1 MAEVLNKRSTPWRPT
16 GKILGL
22 ALVGLVAPRF
32 VAETLAAHDHSHS
45 LERNQ
50 QLRESTDERREEA
63 FQELVLVTARRLRLL
78 RRQLLTSFAW
88 LGSSILVAWV
98 VGLLWHPSN
107 ADFKLLAILA
117 VFVFAWATL
126 GRLGWAGQ
134 SIKGNTA
141 PERLDLRLFWCLYWV
156 GMFMTTLAIQ

>member
-1 MAEVLNKRSTPWRPT
+1 MAKTPDKPSTPWRPT

-22 ALVGLVAPRF
+22 ALVGLVAPRL
-32 VAETLAAHDHSHS
+32 VARTIAADDHLHS

-50 QLRESTDERREEA
+50 QLRESTDERRERA
-63 FQELVLVTARRLRLL
+63 FQELVLVTAKRLSLL
-78 RRQLLTSFAW
+78 RRQLLTSLAW
-88 LGSSILVAWV
+88 LGSSVLLAWG
-98 VGLLWHPSN
+98 VGLFWRPTNTGS
-107 ADFKLLAILA
+107 KLLAILS

-141 PERLDLRLFWCLYWV
+141 PERLDLRLFWFLYWV
-156 GMFMTTLAIQ
+156 GMFMATLTIQ